1 MADCLVGMADEVV
14 HFCGPGSKAGSGQ
27 GNHASC
33 DHTGCSDS
41 IAYLPKFLEDAFG
54 LANSLDAWVV
64 AADKLGPDVEKPSS
78 SGDQTLG

>member
-41 IAYLPKFLEDAFG
+41 IAFPLTFQ
-54 LANSLDAWVV
+54 VV
-64 AADKLGPDVEKPSS
+64 AADLAN
-78 SGDQTLG
+78 